1 MRYVVAQEDVVIPIG
16 RQGETDV
23 VTVQFPTEGWSELY
37 GNGSFELLHKR
48 CKDVAPYPCSITV
61 ADGMVNWVIGS
72 ADTQYV
78 GRGVAQ
84 LVYVVDGA
92 IAKSVIYATS
102 TLRSVDGGSCA
113 PEPWQSWVD
122 EVLAAGA
129 AATEGAEYTNQ
140 RALDAEAWAVGQRAG
155 EDVDEDDETFHNN
168 SKYYAERAE
177 QVAVGNGYAYL
188 WIEDDG
194 ELYLARTSN
203 ILEELDFELT
213 EDGDLEVIFYG

>member
-1 MRYVVAQEDVVIPIG
+1 MRYVEAQEDVVIPIG

-48 CKDVAPYPCSITV
+48 CKDTDPYPCSITV

-72 ADTQYV
+72 ADTQFV

-102 TLRSVDGGSCA
+102 TLRSVDGSSCA

-129 AATEGAEYTNQ
+129 AATEGAF
-140 RALDAEAWAVGQRAG
+140 DSEAWAVGKRG
-155 EDVDEDDETFHNN
+155 GIDVPETDVTFDNN
-168 SKYYAERAE
+168 SKYYSE
-177 QVAVGNGYAYL
+177 VAKQSAKELGFAHFYIDENGDL
-188 WIEDDG
+188 IME
-194 ELYLARTSN
+194 RTSN
-203 ILEELDFELT
+203 LNFTFEMI
-213 EDGDLEVIFYG
+213 DGDLYVVMEAS